1 LSKPS
6 RDHLNLT
13 TSPSVHSALS
23 SLPDELPNDSLAESD
38 LLQPYIDI
46 LNDRASS
53 SVSQHPKS
61 LPEPSHTTHSV
72 KVTIMRSYQC

>member
-1 LSKPS
+1 MSKPS

-23 SLPDELPNDSLAESD
+23 SLPNDSLAESD